1 MKQIRH
7 FRRIPLLLALV
18 LLFSVCLTACAEE
31 AESEFTIEGTTLVSY
46 NGPGGEVTVPEGIEK
61 IGTWAFKN
69 SRVTKVNL
77 PETLKEL
84 DSFCFFSCSLLT
96 DITLPASLQYLEYD
110 PDGMV
115 KSQVFAFNSSLRE
128 IKVAEGNP
136 WYQSV
141 DGVLFTADG
150 KTLLYYPS
158 GKDQYEDY
166 TIPEGTERLGYS
178 PFSRAYFGSLTIPST
193 LANMDMFDN
202 DFAGATVAEFIV
214 SPDNPTFYAENGI
227 LCSGDTLIAYPSGKH
242 EEELTKDG
250 FPEKVTQIGSS
261 AFVNNLYLK
270 TLEFPD
276 RIKTLGWMACSCMKS
291 LESVTVPSSV
301 EFISAYCFRACRK
314 LKQVTIL
321 NPDVELMTNDILEE
335 QYREHNSYEIFR
347 DDEQVVLYGYEG
359 STAQQYA
366 ERYTLPF
373 ESLGPIPKK

>member
-1 MKQIRH
+1 
-7 FRRIPLLLALV
+7 
-18 LLFSVCLTACAEE
+18 
-31 AESEFTIEGTTLVSY
+31 
-46 NGPGGEVTVPEGIEK
+46 
-61 IGTWAFKN
+61 
-69 SRVTKVNL
+69 
-77 PETLKEL
+77 
-84 DSFCFFSCSLLT
+84 
-96 DITLPASLQYLEYD
+96 
-110 PDGMV
+110 MV

-141 DGVLFTADG
+141 EGVLFTADG

-193 LANMDMFDN
+193 LANMDIFDN

-214 SPDNPTFYAENGI
+214 SLDNPTFYAENGI
-227 LCSGDTLIAYPSGKH
+227 LCSGGTLIAYPSGKH

-373 ESLGPIPKK
+373 ESLGPVLKK

>member
-178 PFSRAYFGSLTIPST
+178 PFFQGVFWVFNHS
-193 LANMDMFDN
+193 
-202 DFAGATVAEFIV
+202 V
-214 SPDNPTFYAENGI
+214 NPG
-227 LCSGDTLIAYPSGKH
+227 
-242 EEELTKDG
+242 
-250 FPEKVTQIGSS
+250 Q
-261 AFVNNLYLK
+261 
-270 TLEFPD
+270 
-276 RIKTLGWMACSCMKS
+276 
-291 LESVTVPSSV
+291 
-301 EFISAYCFRACRK
+301 
-314 LKQVTIL
+314 
-321 NPDVELMTNDILEE
+321 
-335 QYREHNSYEIFR
+335 
-347 DDEQVVLYGYEG
+347 YGY
-359 STAQQYA
+359 
-366 ERYTLPF
+366 
-373 ESLGPIPKK
+373 I